1 MRTSYKNETFENWE
15 VLQRFLPEGWEEQA
29 RICGAMRRARY
40 IKDPETV
47 LRILLLHLAN
57 GCSLVET
64 AARAQTSGLGTI
76 SSVGVFKRLRAAGPW
91 LRWLA
96 QQERG
101 TAALPLGAVGRR
113 VRAVDATTVCE
124 PGSTGG
130 DWRVHYAV
138 NLADL
143 QCDFFQLTELRQ
155 SGETFQRVPVN
166 QGDIMLG
173 DRVYAAPPGVAHVL
187 EGGGDVIVRL
197 NRMALP
203 LFDSHHRR
211 IDLAAQMRT
220 LKGHSPAE
228 FSSWIKD
235 SQGGWTAGRM
245 VVLRQSA
252 EVTRWTRER
261 MLRRARRDQEPVS
274 PLSLERAEY
283 FILWTSL
290 KQLRAAEILE
300 LYRLRWQIELVF
312 KRMKSILGLGHLPK
326 KDPLSAQAWLEGKL
340 FVGLLIERM
349 VDAAASF
356 FPWGYPLATT
366 SQPLAGN

>member
-1 MRTSYKNETFENWE
+1 
-15 VLQRFLPEGWEEQA
+15 
-29 RICGAMRRARY
+29 MRRDAASPLYQEPGDGLADSVAALGER
-40 IKDPETV
+40 
-47 LRILLLHLAN
+47 LLV
-57 GCSLVET
+57 GRDG
-64 AARAQTSGLGTI
+64 RAQTLEHSHRTDRSQSG
-76 SSVGVFKRLRAAGPW
+76 SVRAAGPW

-101 TAALPLGAVGRR
+101 TAALPLVAVGRR

-155 SGETFQRVPVN
+155 SGETFRRVPVN
-166 QGDIMLG
+166 KGDIMLG

-187 EGGGDVIVRL
+187 EGGGDVLVRL

-220 LKGHSPAE
+220 LRGHSPAE

-235 SQGGWTAGRM
+235 SQGGWIAGRT
-245 VVLRQSA
+245 VALRQSA

-274 PLSLERAEY
+274 PLSLELAEY

-326 KDPLSAQAWLEGKL
+326 KDPRSAQAWLEGKL

-366 SQPLAGN
+366 SQPMAGN